1 LVRNLAGKL
10 FMTMSISLA
19 PPSPGDDGAFT
30 LAAWN
35 IYCRRNAGLTSVA
48 KGLVQM
54 GAGLAILPET
64 NLTGDRR
71 HCLALGYKI
80 LATEETSHNQGGI
93 VLLWHENHAGYEVES
108 ARITMPN
115 LLTFQLVTGDKGFYC
130 TGIYTLLV

>member
-1 LVRNLAGKL
+1 VVRNLAGKL
-10 FMTMSISLA
+10 LMTMLISSA
-19 PPSPGDDGAFT
+19 PPSPGDGGAFT

-35 IYCRRNAGLTSVA
+35 IYCGRNAGLTYVA

-54 GAGLAILPET
+54 GVGLAVLPEK

-71 HCLALGYKI
+71 PCLASGYKI
-80 LATEETSHNQGGI
+80 LTSHNQGGI
-93 VLLWHENHAGYEVES
+93 ALLWQENHAGYEVES

-130 TGIYTLLV
+130 MGIYTLLI